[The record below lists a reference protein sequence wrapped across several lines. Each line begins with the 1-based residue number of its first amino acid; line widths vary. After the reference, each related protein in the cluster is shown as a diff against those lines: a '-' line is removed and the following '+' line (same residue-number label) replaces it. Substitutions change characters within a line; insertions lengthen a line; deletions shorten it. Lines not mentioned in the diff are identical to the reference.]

1 MNNFINIFEMS
12 PRDGLQNEK
21 KFITTD
27 DKIKFINKL
36 SLCGFKK
43 IETSSFVSPK
53 WVPQLSDSLEVFAGI
68 KRTKN
73 TKYTALTPNEIGFDR
88 ALKANVDEIAIF
100 AAASET
106 FSLKN
111 INCDIETSLERF
123 KPLVLKALKHKMP
136 VRGYISCVAHCPYE
150 DYVDPK
156 KVATIASKLL
166 QMGCYEIS
174 LGDTTGKG
182 MPDQIKT
189 ILEEC
194 LMLTTPDM
202 LAGHFHDTFKN
213 ALDNI
218 SVCLEHGI
226 KTFDSSVGGL
236 GGCPYSPGAK
246 GNVATEKVNKLLLSK
261 GYETELNE
269 ERILECSQ
277 IATKLKSDGT
287 YEWP

>member
-1 MNNFINIFEMS
+1 MDNFVTIFEMS

-21 KFITTD
+21 KFISTN
-27 DKIKFINKL
+27 DKVKFIDKL

-43 IETSSFVSPK
+43 IETSSFVSSR
-53 WVPQLSDSLEVFAGI
+53 WVPQLADASEVFIKI
-68 KRTKN
+68 KRNKN
-73 TKYTALTPNEIGFDR
+73 IKYTALTPNEIGLHN
-88 ALKANVDEIAIF
+88 AIKSKVDEIAIF

-106 FSLKN
+106 FSQKN
-111 INCDIETSLERF
+111 INCDIKTSLLRF
-123 KPLVLKALKHKMP
+123 KPLVVEALKKKIP
-136 VRGYISCVAHCPYE
+136 VRGYISCVSHCPYE
-150 DYVDPK
+150 DTVDPK
-156 KVATIASKLL
+156 KVAQIAKQLIE
-166 QMGCYEIS
+166 MGCYEIS

-182 MPDQIKT
+182 SPDQTIK
-189 ILEEC
+189 ILNEC
-194 LMLTTPDM
+194 LTFTTPDK